1 MHIKIE
7 NYNGI
12 KALDYELAENKI
24 NFLFGISGA
33 GKSSIAS
40 ALNDCELDS
49 HVTVGKTV
57 NDLCVEVDGKNV
69 NYNEFKIFNLDYMN
83 NVLINKQNG
92 ADIYTILFGDGGQIA
107 NCKANYQ
114 TAISDLIAVKNDLVN
129 AIRSISTLVK
139 ELKLG
144 INSKN
149 KQFKATSLNVV
160 MEKNAAKLPSYR
172 NAITYNSTQIKWMK
186 DGTGMASYANGIC
199 PFCTRKMT
207 KNRIDKIDKLVVF
220 DSKSYEKINAQNRI
234 FTELGLNA
242 PDWRKKRE
250 INEFNKKLFK
260 YCSIKPELEKFNSY
274 IDLAS
279 TMEIQNINI
288 EVEKPSK
295 QLSELYPG
303 IATAV
308 MTFNHK
314 ISSVKRALGKLNA
327 ETQKVI
333 NKNSKIINE
342 KMDLLGIPY
351 KFIKKNI
358 DEELKNAE
366 YNICHILDTDKDI
379 DRVHNLSFGEK
390 NLIGLLLFLLANV
403 DCPGLII
410 DDPASS
416 FDDYRRKIIFDMIYD
431 FHKNNT
437 VLVLSHDPVF
447 VKYALFHRFDSD
459 EKIKQKRSI
468 SELKQK
474 FLNDTG
480 NINFMESYDNSII
493 KDIKLDDFGNL
504 MDFVLERL
512 RSLPKEINYQTAIN
526 LRIYFELRKKKYPL
540 VYSYLSAIIHKTDY
554 EIIQTEIDKKSSK
567 EKDLVNIINAE
578 TGLSYDLLAID
589 YLSKINDYNYLDFE
603 KIVKCRE
610 LLNSRSKKDKVIK
623 DELSNIIHMNSAYT
637 ICLNPYK
644 FNYFSKYVKEYID
657 NN

>member
-1 MHIKIE
+1 
-7 NYNGI
+7 
-12 KALDYELAENKI
+12 
-24 NFLFGISGA
+24 
-33 GKSSIAS
+33 
-40 ALNDCELDS
+40 
-49 HVTVGKTV
+49 
-57 NDLCVEVDGKNV
+57 
-69 NYNEFKIFNLDYMN
+69 
-83 NVLINKQNG
+83 
-92 ADIYTILFGDGGQIA
+92 
-107 NCKANYQ
+107 
-114 TAISDLIAVKNDLVN
+114 
-129 AIRSISTLVK
+129 
-139 ELKLG
+139 
-144 INSKN
+144 
-149 KQFKATSLNVV
+149 
-160 MEKNAAKLPSYR
+160 
-172 NAITYNSTQIKWMK
+172 
-186 DGTGMASYANGIC
+186 
-199 PFCTRKMT
+199 
-207 KNRIDKIDKLVVF
+207 
-220 DSKSYEKINAQNRI
+220 
-234 FTELGLNA
+234 
-242 PDWRKKRE
+242 
-250 INEFNKKLFK
+250 
-260 YCSIKPELEKFNSY
+260 
-274 IDLAS
+274 
-279 TMEIQNINI
+279 
-288 EVEKPSK
+288 
-295 QLSELYPG
+295 
-303 IATAV
+303 
-308 MTFNHK
+308 
-314 ISSVKRALGKLNA
+314 
-327 ETQKVI
+327 
-333 NKNSKIINE
+333 
-342 KMDLLGIPY
+342 MDLLGIPY

-403 DCPGLII
+403 DCPRLII

-437 VLVLSHDPVF
+437 VLVLSHDPIF

-512 RSLPKEINYQTAIN
+512 RSLPQEINYQTAIN

-644 FNYFSKYVKEYID
+644 FNYFSKYVKGYID